1 MAGGGE
7 ATADGFTP
15 TWVVAVVYTV
25 IVGVSYGVERLLHR
39 AGERLKE
46 KQKTALY
53 EALQKIKEELML
65 LGFISLLLTVSEK
78 RIVKICVSPGKKVPL
93 ISLKAIHDLHIFI
106 FTLAIVHVIYC
117 VLTVFIGKLKIRHWR
132 YWRDSTAEADQ
143 IDPQGRG
150 TYNLM
155 TWLHCFWKQFCGSV
169 NESDYVTLRREFMKA
184 NPMFNFHKYMIEALE
199 VDFIYVFGISWY
211 LWIFVVIFFLINV
224 NGWYT
229 YFWIAF
235 IPLIL
240 LLAVGTKLEHVL
252 MLLVRGVD
260 ASNADDHFWFRRP
273 SFVLLLI
280 HFILFQNSFEIAFFF
295 WTWTAYS
302 PHACVMGQ
310 FAYVIVRLVIGVFI
324 QVLCSYNTLPLY
336 SLLTQMGE
344 YYCKEVFL
352 KHQKEA
358 EGGKGAETTA
368 SKA

>member
-7 ATADGFTP
+7 ATADVYTP

-25 IVGVSYGVERLLHR
+25 IVGVSYGVERLLHH
-39 AGERLKE
+39 AGERLKKE
-46 KQKTALY
+46 NKTALY

-78 RIVKICVSPGKKVPL
+78 RIVKICVSPGVTDDMMPCWTKSNHSATVSHLPAAAAPPSSGAEIEHCAAQNKVPL

-106 FTLAIVHVIYC
+106 FTLAVVHVIYC

-132 YWRDSTAEADQ
+132 HWKDSIAEADQ
-143 IDPQGRG
+143 IDPQGWSSH
-150 TYNLM
+150 NLM

-169 NESDYVTLRREFMKA
+169 NESDYVTLRREFMKIREA
-184 NPMFNFHKYMIEALE
+184 NPKFRFHKYMIEALE
-199 VDFIYVFGISWY
+199 VDFVYVFGISWY

-295 WTWTAYS
+295 WTWLKTAYS

-310 FAYVIVRLVIGVFI
+310 FAYVIVRLVIG
-324 QVLCSYNTLPLY
+324 
-336 SLLTQMGE
+336 
-344 YYCKEVFL
+344 
-352 KHQKEA
+352 
-358 EGGKGAETTA
+358 
-368 SKA
+368 